1 MHSFDGASVAR
12 ALTRYGGQLVR
23 RTRSDV
29 GSLRPGTVDAIII
42 IIFCIIMLF
51 VEYAYDLAPRLFQ
64 FAIDYREWEI
74 DNLIFVTFVASIAMV
89 IFSFRRVRELAFEMN
104 ARRGAE
110 LEAQKLARHD
120 ALTGL
125 PNRRFF
131 VEMLGEVLLT
141 TNSDSRSA
149 VLMLDLDGFKS
160 VNDAFGHTIGDQTL
174 IEFAKRISAI
184 MRAGAVLIRVG
195 GDEFAVVV
203 PNIKS
208 LDDPTALARRI
219 VAAVAEPFLI
229 AEISTSVG
237 VGIGIAIAPSDGME
251 PEILVQ
257 RADRALYRAKAE
269 GRSCIRFF
277 ESGMDAH
284 VESRIAMETELRAAV
299 AAKTIV
305 PYYQPVVGLEGR
317 RVVGFEA
324 LARWKSDKFGWVPPD
339 LFITVAEE
347 IGIINELG
355 DQLLR
360 QACLDA
366 RDWPSELT
374 LAFNISAVQLRDSAI
389 GLRVLAI
396 LAETGFSP
404 RRLELEI
411 TETAL
416 VDNMK
421 TAQTVTAQLRQ
432 AGVRIA
438 LDDFGTG
445 YATLSQLLS
454 LEFDRIKI
462 DRSFIDRL
470 GKDKASTTIVRAV
483 LGLAHGFELDTTAE
497 GIENDEQL
505 ASLRAD
511 GCLQGQGYLF
521 GKAVSAHEAINV
533 LAKQEASLRVVAQ
546 AKFMIIDEMKRF
558 TNFPCIADERR
569 SSS

>member
-1 MHSFDGASVAR
+1 MHSIYGATVAR
-12 ALTRYGGQLVR
+12 ALTHVGNLIR
-23 RTRSDV
+23 RARSGV
-29 GSLRPGTVDAIII
+29 ASLRPATLDAIII
-42 IIFCIIMLF
+42 SIFGVIVLS
-51 VEYAYDLAPRLFQ
+51 VEYFNDLAPRLFQ

-74 DNLIFVTFVASIAMV
+74 DNLIFSVFFMSIGFA
-89 IFSFRRVRELAFEMN
+89 IFSYRRVKELAVEMKS
-104 ARRGAE
+104 RRSAE
-110 LEAQKLARHD
+110 LEAKKLARHD
-120 ALTGL
+120 PLTGL

-131 VEMLGEVLLT
+131 VETLGEVLLT
-141 TNSDSRSA
+141 TTTDSRTA

-160 VNDAFGHTIGDQTL
+160 INDAYGHAIGDQTL
-174 IEFAKRISAI
+174 IEFAQRISAI
-184 MRAGAVLIRVG
+184 MRAGAIFMRIG

-208 LDDPTALARRI
+208 LDNPTALARRI

-229 AEISTSVG
+229 GQISTSVG
-237 VGIGIAIAPSDGME
+237 VGVGIAIAPSDGMD
-251 PEILVQ
+251 PEVLVQ

-277 ESGMDAH
+277 EPDMDAH
-284 VESRIAMETELRAAV
+284 VERRVAIETALRVAV

-305 PYYQPVVGLEGR
+305 PYYQPVVAFEGR

-324 LARWKSDKFGWVPPD
+324 LARWNSDKFGWVAPD

-347 IGIINELG
+347 IGIISELG

-360 QACLDA
+360 QACIDA
-366 RDWPSELT
+366 RSWPPELT
-374 LAFNISAVQLRDSAI
+374 LAFNISAVQLRDPTI
-389 GLRVLAI
+389 GLRILAI
-396 LAETGFSP
+396 LAETGLNP

-411 TETAL
+411 TETAF

-421 TAQTVTAQLRQ
+421 VAKEVTGQLRQ

-454 LEFDRIKI
+454 LKLDRIKI
-462 DRSFIDRL
+462 DRSFVDRL
-470 GKDKASTTIVRAV
+470 GKDKESTTIVRAV
-483 LGLAHGFELDTTAE
+483 LGLANGFELETTAE

-511 GCLQGQGYLF
+511 GCLEGQGYLF
-521 GKAVSAHEAINV
+521 SKAVPANEVQGLLGNLKSNARA
-533 LAKQEASLRVVAQ
+533 AG
-546 AKFMIIDEMKRF
+546 
-558 TNFPCIADERR
+558 
-569 SSS
+569 

>member
-1 MHSFDGASVAR
+1 MHSFDGAPVAR

-29 GSLRPGTVDAIII
+29 ASLRPGTVDAIII
-42 IIFCIIMLF
+42 IVFCVIMF
-51 VEYAYDLAPRLFQ
+51 VMDYYYDLAPQLFQ
-64 FAIDYREWEI
+64 FANDYREWEI
-74 DNLIFVTFVASIAMV
+74 DNLIFVAFVASIAMV
-89 IFSFRRVRELAFEMN
+89 IFSYRRVRELAFEMK

-110 LEAQKLARHD
+110 LEAKKLARHD

-131 VEMLGEVLLT
+131 VETLGEVLLT
-141 TNSDSRSA
+141 TNPDSQSA

-160 VNDAFGHTIGDQTL
+160 VNDAFGHAIGDQTL

-195 GDEFAVVV
+195 GDEFAVIV

-219 VAAVAEPFLI
+219 VAAVADPFLI
-229 AEISTSVG
+229 GQISTSVG
-237 VGIGIAIAPSDGME
+237 VGVGIAIAPSDGMD

-284 VESRIAMETELRAAV
+284 VERRVAIETELRAAV
-299 AAKTIV
+299 AAKKIV
-305 PYYQPVVGLEGR
+305 PYYQPVVVFEGR
-317 RVVGFEA
+317 RLIGFEA
-324 LARWKSDKFGWVPPD
+324 LARWKSDRFGWVPPD

-347 IGIINELG
+347 IGIISELG

-366 RDWPSELT
+366 RAWPPELT
-374 LAFNISAVQLRDSAI
+374 LAFNISAVQLRDPTI

-396 LAETGFSP
+396 LAETGLSP

-416 VDNMK
+416 VDNIK
-421 TAQTVTAQLRQ
+421 IAQAVTSQLRQ
-432 AGVRIA
+432 AGVCIA

-454 LEFDRIKI
+454 LKLDRIKI
-462 DRSFIDRL
+462 DRSFVDRL
-470 GKDKASTTIVRAV
+470 GKDKESATIVRAV
-483 LGLAHGFELDTTAE
+483 LGLASGFNLATTAE

-505 ASLRAD
+505 ASLRAE
-511 GCLQGQGYLF
+511 GCLEGQGYLF
-521 GKAVSAHEAINV
+521 GKAVSANEVINV
-533 LAKQEASLRVVAQ
+533 LSKLKSAA
-546 AKFMIIDEMKRF
+546 
-558 TNFPCIADERR
+558 
-569 SSS
+569 